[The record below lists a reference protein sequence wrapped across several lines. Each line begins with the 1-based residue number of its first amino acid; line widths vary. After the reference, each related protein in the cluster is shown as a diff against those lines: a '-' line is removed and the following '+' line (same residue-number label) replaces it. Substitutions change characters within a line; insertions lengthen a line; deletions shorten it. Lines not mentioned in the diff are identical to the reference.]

1 VHASYVSLCVK
12 TMGVVVLQICW
23 CVRRVRDSVGVCVSV
38 TVCGHLCV
46 SAVCVWSLHGLC
58 VCGPRRDDVIQWASD
73 SVGVCVCVSVYV
85 CGCLYVCGRV

>member
-1 VHASYVSLCVK
+1 VFDPFVCVFCKLAFGLFVHASYVSLCVK

-46 SAVCVWSLHGLC
+46 SAVCVVIAWSLC
-58 VCGPRRDDVIQWASD
+58 VWS
-73 SVGVCVCVSVYV
+73 
-85 CGCLYVCGRV
+85 